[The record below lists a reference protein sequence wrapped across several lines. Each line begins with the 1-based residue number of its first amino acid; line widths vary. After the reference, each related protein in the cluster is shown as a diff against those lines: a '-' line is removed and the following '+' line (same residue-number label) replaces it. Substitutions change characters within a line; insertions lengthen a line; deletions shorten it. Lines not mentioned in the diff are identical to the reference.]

1 MPRVS
6 GVNDG
11 GTRRCFQPA
20 FDDQCTTNC
29 HGGKTML
36 RFSVRGRSVCFETF
50 DKRIETLGSVRES
63 CTIFK
68 NSSRHTVSKSRLR
81 CLIDSETRSNG
92 TEGHRRFSSTSTTP
106 TSTSTVTTQTPQP
119 RKTCLYDLHVENR
132 GNYQWKFHAFLR
144 NA

>member
-1 MPRVS
+1 MPRVR

-11 GTRRCFQPA
+11 GTRRCFQSA
-20 FDDQCTTNC
+20 FDGQCTTNC
-29 HGGKTML
+29 HGGKTMF

-50 DKRIETLGSVRES
+50 DKRLETLGSVRES

-81 CLIDSETRSNG
+81 CLIDSERRSNG
-92 TEGHRRFSSTSTTP
+92 TEGHRFSSTTP
-106 TSTSTVTTQTPQP
+106 TSTSIATAPTPEP

-132 GNYQWKFHAFLR
+132 GNYQWKFLAFPR